1 MAPPIP
7 SFSKLGFC
15 AIFEYF
21 SWLMFHIQNLAGIWK
36 LLETICFAW
45 EGQHHGSP
53 YFVKS
58 GGTPQTPTSPSP
70 PTDFVRGAISN
81 FSQ

>member
-7 SFSKLGFC
+7 SFSKLGFF

-36 LLETICFAW
+36 LLETIRFAW
-45 EGQHHGSP
+45 ESQYHGL
-53 YFVKS
+53 
-58 GGTPQTPTSPSP
+58 PT
-70 PTDFVRGAISN
+70 V
-81 FSQ
+81 